1 MPFRRLKLLLIF
13 FCLLSV
19 LISSGCG
26 GIQIRSIITPSMT
39 VELTNPLSLPLQTA
53 TEEIIWFPP
62 TETPR
67 PLSTPTVYA
76 TLAMTPNL
84 GDLLWEDDFSN
95 EENWQ
100 TFRSENGN
108 AVIANHELT
117 LAIQDTESTIISYTT
132 IPWQSDYYLS
142 IDVKLSLCSYNEDA
156 YGILFRVVDSDNYDR
171 LLINCLGQTRVERR
185 YKGEMLPLYDWA
197 VNGKI
202 RPGAPQKFNLG
213 IWVNGSTLRFFVNDA
228 FLYETTDAILTQGG
242 IGVTAKSK
250 GFSPLTVDFS
260 DFKIYEIE

>member
-1 MPFRRLKLLLIF
+1 MPVQRLKQLRILFCISFALI
-13 FCLLSV
+13 C
-19 LISSGCG
+19 SGCG
-26 GIQIRSIITPSMT
+26 GIQIHSIITPSMT
-39 VELTNPLSLPLQTA
+39 VEITNTVSLPLQTA
-53 TEEIIWFPP
+53 TEEIVWFPP
-62 TETPR
+62 TETPL
-67 PLSTPTVYA
+67 PPSTPTVYA
-76 TLAMTPNL
+76 TRDMNPNL
-84 GDLLWEDDFSN
+84 GDLIWEDDFSD

-100 TFRSENGN
+100 TFRSEDGN

-117 LAIQDTESTIISYTT
+117 LAIQNAESTIISYTT

-142 IDVKLSLCSYNEDA
+142 FDVKLSLCSYNEDA
-156 YGILFRVVDSDNYDR
+156 YGILFRVEDSDNYDR

-197 VNGKI
+197 VNGQI

-213 IWVNGSTLRFFVNDA
+213 IWANGSLLRIFVNDV
-228 FLYETTDAILTQGG
+228 FLYETTDAILKQGG

-260 DFKIYEIE
+260 NFKLYEIK